1 MKFLDWFTGKK
12 KVEGDVSIQKLHP
25 ESKIP
30 PHAKVTDSEVK
41 PVTVL
46 PISTNLQSKAI
57 NQKITAPLAKI
68 TELVGAA
75 GKKKLGYWA
84 VVFILINSILGSSLF
99 YLPSQGVLSSGAA
112 SIIAWI
118 IIFIIAT
125 WMMLYI
131 GELITTYPSS
141 GGTYE
146 FCKRA
151 YGRFGSFSAGWLI
164 WLAGNFGM
172 ALNIVAAAE
181 YFIPGSPQGGVLI
194 LRISFA
200 LVWIIAL
207 NFMAFRG
214 IDAGTT
220 MLLVFGVI
228 ATFVLLLMTFPS
240 FIDFNGI
247 LQGTFKSPFNPA
259 FMQPFFQ
266 GVGGIGFFAGLGL
279 SLFLISEAFLGFETI
294 TYLANEVKE
303 PKKLHKP
310 LIVAMIICG
319 VLMSLYIF
327 SSLGTVRYGDY
338 VQDARPFAVQAL
350 NTMGQKGQDIVVF
363 GMYLMI
369 IGAAAAWPITGGRL
383 IQAMAKDKL
392 FITQLAVLHPKHK
405 SPHRAVYFQTLAISL
420 FTFVLF
426 RGYYVA
432 WKDPYRTV
440 YLIYVLLSLLVI
452 GIVLMTVPILRRKD
466 PLTERPFKAPF
477 GTIGPIVLT
486 LFFAVLVGN
495 WIMIEHAVATT
506 IISLT
511 VSFIFVGVPFYFMVE
526 MFFNPDAIRQMNEKL
541 SFFSV
546 LFERV
551 FYPFSIRRK
560 LLKEMGDIR
569 GKVILEHGCSVGI
582 LTEKLA
588 QRVGPEGKIIATDF
602 SLHKVQKA
610 DKRTKNLA
618 HVTVHHHPDL
628 KEFSLPLT
636 EKVDGIISVGMLSYM
651 QKPEQILKSMA
662 EHVKIGGEIVFLD
675 FDKFFYIIP
684 NVKWVQSDAQLIGI
698 FKRAGFDVQV
708 ERKNGLLWKYINVFG
723 VRV

>member
-12 KVEGDVSIQKLHP
+12 KVEGNVSVQKVHP

-30 PHAKVTDSEVK
+30 PHAKVMNNQVK
-41 PVTVL
+41 PVSQPNPKTV
-46 PISTNLQSKAI
+46 

-68 TELVGAA
+68 TEFTGAT
-75 GKKKLGYWA
+75 GKKKIGYW
-84 VVFILINSILGSSLF
+84 VIVFILINSILGSSLF

-118 IIFIIAT
+118 VLFIMASWI
-125 WMMLYI
+125 MLYI

-146 FCKRA
+146 YCKRA

-181 YFIPGSPQGGVLI
+181 YFIPGPPQGGVLI
-194 LRISFA
+194 LRIVFA

-240 FIDFNGI
+240 FIDFGAI

-259 FMQPFFQ
+259 YMQPFFQ
-266 GVGGIGFFAGLGL
+266 GVGGVGFFAGLGL
-279 SLFLISEAFLGFETI
+279 SLFLISEAFLGFETV
-294 TYLANEVKE
+294 TYLANEVKD

-310 LIVAMIICG
+310 LIAAIIICG
-319 VLMSLYIF
+319 VLMSLYVF
-327 SSLGTVRYGDY
+327 SSLGIVRYSDY
-338 VQDARPFAVQAL
+338 VQDARPFALQAL
-350 NTMGQKGQDIVVF
+350 QTMGQKGQDLVVF
-363 GMYLMI
+363 GMYLVI

-392 FITQLAVLHPKHK
+392 FITHFAVLHPKHK
-405 SPHRAVYFQTLAISL
+405 SPHRAVYFQTLAVSI

-452 GIVLMTVPILRRKD
+452 GMVLLTVPILRRKD
-466 PLTERPFKAPF
+466 PLAERPFKAPF
-477 GTIGPIVLT
+477 GTIGPIILS
-486 LFFAVLVGN
+486 LIFAVLIGN

-506 IISLT
+506 IMSLT
-511 VSFIFVGVPFYFMVE
+511 ASFMFVGIPFYFMVE
-526 MFFNPDAIRQMNEKL
+526 MFFNPNAIREMNDKL
-541 SFFSV
+541 SFFSGM
-546 LFERV
+546 FEKV

-560 LLKEMGDIR
+560 LLKEMGDMR
-569 GKVILEHGCSVGI
+569 GKVILEHGCSVGL
-582 LTEKLA
+582 LTERLA
-588 QRVGPEGKIIATDF
+588 KKVGPKGKVIATDF
-602 SLHKVQKA
+602 SLHKVKKA
-610 DKRTKNLA
+610 DKRTKNIA
-618 HVTVHHHPDL
+618 HVTVHHHPNLKDFTLEL
-628 KEFSLPLT
+628 KEQ
-636 EKVDGIISVGMLSYM
+636 VDGIISVGMLSYM
-651 QKPEQILKSMA
+651 QEPAKMLKSMA
-662 EHVKIGGEIVFLD
+662 QHVKKGGEVVFLD

-698 FKRAGFDVQV
+698 FKQAGFDVKV
-708 ERKNGLLWKYINVFG
+708 ERKNGLLWKYINVYG
-723 VRV
+723 VKV